1 MNHHRFA
8 VFRFSALALATLVL
22 TGTAQAQ
29 SAAPAALPDVLAELR
44 QLREELKQVRAELDS
59 VKQQQAQQGQ
69 PGQGA
74 VPAVAGAGAWAGYG
88 GTPATQGTP
97 TATAVASAAPAAE
110 PARAADNPLSF
121 FGYAEMNYSRPRNNA
136 SGATATLRR
145 GVLGFAYR
153 FNERTRMAAELEVE
167 NAVVSASVLIFT
179 FNYIL
184 TAFFFGT

>member
-1 MNHHRFA
+1 MTTPQSP
-8 VFRFSALALATLVL
+8 VFRCSALALATLVL

-29 SAAPAALPDVLAELR
+29 TQAPTALPEVLAELR

-59 VKQQQAQQGQ
+59 VKQQQAQ

-74 VPAVAGAGAWAGYG
+74 APAGAGAWAGYG
-88 GTPATQGTP
+88 GTAVNTGAP
-97 TATAVASAAPAAE
+97 TATAVAAAAPAPE
-110 PARAADNPLSF
+110 PARAVDNPLSF
-121 FGYAEMNYSRPRNNA
+121 FGYAEMNYNRPRNNA

-167 NAVVSASVLIFT
+167 NAVVSASDQGVAETNL
-179 FNYIL
+179 
-184 TAFFFGT
+184 